1 VDSSELEY
9 IKRWEEYLATYP
21 LSQGIK
27 NLESSLASLTADKIT
42 GRQKHNLEMW
52 DKVSQLIVAKII
64 ELKQKRGEPK

>member
-1 VDSSELEY
+1 MDSSELEY